1 MAKIFTGAA
10 RVGAA
15 RVLDPAARGLLRL
28 GVSPDA
34 VTLAGFVGVAAG
46 AIGFG
51 ARGQFLPALLVV
63 ALFAPV
69 DTLDGAMA
77 RIRGTT
83 SRFGAFLDSS
93 VDRLSDGVILGSLAY
108 WYATGGD
115 DRLTLAVT
123 LAGLVA
129 SQLVSYVKARAQSL
143 GFDCDVGIAERAE
156 RLILIGFGA
165 LLTGLGLAW
174 ALPVALWL
182 LAILSLV
189 TVAQRMTHVRRQE
202 RQGVEEGQ

>member
-10 RVGAA
+10 RAGAA
-15 RVLDPAARGLLRL
+15 RVLDPVARGLLRL

-46 AIGFG
+46 AVGFG
-51 ARGQFLPALLVV
+51 ARGEFLLALLVV
-63 ALFAPV
+63 AVFAPV

-123 LAGLVA
+123 LVGMVA

-156 RLILIGFGA
+156 RLILIGVGG
-165 LLTGLGLAW
+165 LLTALGLDW

-189 TVAQRMTHVRRQE
+189 TVAQRVIHVRRQE
-202 RQGVEEGQ
+202 RRVAGEGQ

>member
-15 RVLDPAARGLLRL
+15 RVLDPVARGLLRL
-28 GVSPDA
+28 GVTPDA
-34 VTLAGFVGVAAG
+34 VTVAGFVGVAAG
-46 AIGFG
+46 AVGFA
-51 ARGQFLPALLVV
+51 ARGEFLLAVLVV
-63 ALFAPV
+63 VVFAPV

-77 RIRGTT
+77 RIRGST

-93 VDRLSDGVILGSLAY
+93 VDRLSDGVVLGSIAY

-115 DRLTLAVT
+115 DHLTLAVT
-123 LAGLVA
+123 LVGMVA

-156 RLILIGFGA
+156 RLILIGLGG
-165 LLTGLGLAW
+165 LVTGLGVGW
-174 ALPVALWL
+174 ALPAALWL
-182 LAILSLV
+182 LAILSLI
-189 TVAQRMTHVRRQE
+189 TVAQRVIHVRQQARAGKE
-202 RQGVEEGQ
+202 RT

>member
-10 RVGAA
+10 RAGAA
-15 RVLDPAARGLLRL
+15 RVLDPVARGLLRL

-51 ARGQFLPALLVV
+51 ARGEFLLALLVV
-63 ALFAPV
+63 AVFAPV
-69 DTLDGAMA
+69 DTLDGVMA

-115 DRLTLAVT
+115 DQLTLAVT
-123 LAGLVA
+123 LTGLVA

-143 GFDCDVGIAERAE
+143 GFDCDIGIAERAE
-156 RLILIGFGA
+156 RLILIGVGG
-165 LLTGLGLAW
+165 LLTSLGLAW

-189 TVAQRMTHVRRQE
+189 TVAQRVIHVRRQE
-202 RQGVEEGQ
+202 RRAVEEAR

>member
-1 MAKIFTGAA
+1 MAKIFSGAA

-15 RVLDPAARGLLRL
+15 RILDPVARGLLRL

-34 VTLAGFVGVAAG
+34 VTVAGFVGVAAG

-51 ARGQFLPALLVV
+51 ARGEFLLALLVV
-63 ALFAPV
+63 AVFAPV

-93 VDRLSDGVILGSLAY
+93 VDRLSDGVILGAIAY

-123 LAGLVA
+123 LAGMVA

-143 GFDCDVGIAERAE
+143 GFECDVGIAERAE
-156 RLILIGFGA
+156 RLILVGVGG
-165 LLTGLGLAW
+165 LLTGLGVGW
-174 ALPVALWL
+174 ALPAALWL

-189 TVAQRMTHVRRQE
+189 TVAQRVIHVRRQE
-202 RQGVEEGQ
+202 RPAPEEGQ

>member
-10 RVGAA
+10 RAGAA
-15 RVLDPAARGLLRL
+15 RVLDPVARGLLRL

-51 ARGQFLPALLVV
+51 ARGEFLLALLVV
-63 ALFAPV
+63 AVFAPV
-69 DTLDGAMA
+69 DTLDGVMA

-115 DRLTLAVT
+115 DQLTLAVT
-123 LAGLVA
+123 LTGLVA

-156 RLILIGFGA
+156 RLILIGVGG
-165 LLTGLGLAW
+165 LLTSLGLAW

-189 TVAQRMTHVRRQE
+189 TVAQRVIHVRRQE
-202 RQGVEEGQ
+202 RRAVEEAR